1 MYSLYREDGVVGDS
15 GSFSLLLWEENGELK
30 TEHDAEPRVGTC
42 IRVGSNYARTM
53 QWQDWW
59 QTSYIQEIL
68 KRELID
74 DVLTIKFRTK
84 NSVYTWKAYD

>member
-1 MYSLYREDGVVGDS
+1 MYTLFREDGVVGDS
-15 GSFSLLLWEENGELK
+15 GGSSVLLWEENGELK

-53 QWQDWW
+53 QYQDWW

-68 KRELID
+68 EREETEGSLM
-74 DVLTIKFRTK
+74 VKFRTS
-84 NSVYTWKAYD
+84 NSIYIWKAGF